1 VNEQKGFDLGRLVT
15 SEDELARSR
24 AWWSPKVY
32 RKLPKDP
39 YKMIWLSKE
48 TDGAQFGTFVN

>member
-1 VNEQKGFDLGRLVT
+1 
-15 SEDELARSR
+15 
-24 AWWSPKVY
+24 VY

-48 TDGAQFGTFVN
+48 TDGAQFGTFVNWHKL